1 MIPLNNSYNS
11 LELGQ
16 EFLKDDK
23 VWIENNELKKLE
35 FACLM
40 LVDSRLSL
48 SHFQNEKIRP
58 VANVPY
64 KHQVEIDKSDTIRT
78 SPLLFFLI

>member
-1 MIPLNNSYNS
+1 LVIPLNNSYNS

-35 FACLM
+35 F
-40 LVDSRLSL
+40 
-48 SHFQNEKIRP
+48 E
-58 VANVPY
+58 
-64 KHQVEIDKSDTIRT
+64 SDVGR
-78 SPLLFFLI
+78 F